1 MQAAV
6 KKNRETSHFPELN
19 SWSLEC
25 KRGNIARERGVA
37 RAEPMIK
44 RDSNLRRRLAKLVV
58 AGDSL
63 AAGCPFHRLSRRPLA
78 TLNLA
83 RGGARLAD
91 VAAQL
96 RDAPRRAELRYVIDG
111 GLNDLLGAG
120 ASTLAIA
127 RDFRALLDALP
138 CPSRTVFTL
147 MPHVSDMSEAPRIDA
162 ANAAMAELCREY
174 SVTVLDLNPLVSCG
188 SVRLPEMTDD
198 GLHFTSSANAL
209 WIDALKPMLPRVT

>member
-1 MQAAV
+1 M
-6 KKNRETSHFPELN
+6 PELN
-19 SWSLEC
+19 SSSLEC
-25 KRGNIARERGVA
+25 KRVDIAHGCGVVGAERMMKG
-37 RAEPMIK
+37 
-44 RDSNLRRRLAKLVV
+44 DSNLRRRLAKLVI

-63 AAGCPFHRLSRRPLA
+63 AAGCPFRRLSIRPLA

-96 RDAPRRAELRYVIDG
+96 RDAPLRAELSYVIDG

-120 ASTLAIA
+120 ASTFAIA
-127 RDFRALLDALP
+127 RDFRRLLDALP

-147 MPHVSDMSEAPRIDA
+147 MPHVSDIAEAPRIDA
-162 ANAAMAELCREY
+162 ANGALSELCREY
-174 SVTVLDLNPLVSCG
+174 SVRVLDLNPIVSHDG
-188 SVRLPEMTDD
+188 ARLPEMTED

-209 WIDALKPMLPRVT
+209 WIEALKPMLARMA

>member
-1 MQAAV
+1 
-6 KKNRETSHFPELN
+6 
-19 SWSLEC
+19 
-25 KRGNIARERGVA
+25 
-37 RAEPMIK
+37 MI
-44 RDSNLRRRLAKLVV
+44 

-63 AAGCPFHRLSRRPLA
+63 AAGCPFRHLFLRPLA

-96 RDAPRRAELRYVIDG
+96 RDAPRSVELSYVIDG

-138 CPSRTVFTL
+138 CPSRSVFTL
-147 MPHVSDMSEAPRIDA
+147 MPHVSDMAEASRIDA
-162 ANAAMAELCREY
+162 ANAAMTELCREY
-174 SVTVLDLNPLVSCG
+174 SVAVLDLNPIVSRG
-188 SVRLPEMTDD
+188 GTRRPEMTDD
-198 GLHFTSSANAL
+198 GLHFTSRANAL
-209 WIDALKPMLPRVT
+209 WIEALKPMLARVT